1 MDSQTQMKQAVAD
14 AAIREVKSDMI
25 LGLGSGSTA
34 ALMIKSLADE
44 MRSGKLQNIRG
55 VATSFQSE
63 VLALELDI
71 PLIDLASVSQID
83 LAIDGADEVDPGF
96 QLIKGGGACHVREKL
111 VASKA
116 NQLLIVVDETK
127 LVQNLNQSFPLPV
140 EVLPNAWKQVQEVIS
155 EMNGSSSLRMAI
167 KKAGPV
173 VTDQGNLILDV
184 LFNDGIKNPKDI
196 EMKINNITGVLE
208 NGLFVDLTDKV
219 LVGKIENNTPVV
231 YSPTRTSYSSNL
243 ICTELAWLCKPSLL
257 ARLIISRLLTF
268 KLSSLN
274 SIIEVFFIKVSTPK
288 EPLNLEFPDV
298 GKV

>member
-1 MDSQTQMKQAVAD
+1 MKQIVAE
-14 AAIREVKSDMI
+14 AAIKEVKSDMI
-25 LGLGSGSTA
+25 IGLGSGSTA
-34 ALMIKSLADE
+34 ALMIKSLADAI
-44 MRSGKLQNIRG
+44 RSGKLKNIRG

-111 VASKA
+111 VAYKSHK
-116 NQLLIVVDETK
+116 LLIVVDDTK

-155 EMNGSSSLRMAI
+155 EMNGISTLRMAT
-167 KKAGPV
+167 KKAGPI

-184 LFNDGIKNPKDI
+184 LFKDGIKNPKYV
-196 EMKINNITGVLE
+196 EMSLNNIPGVLE

-219 LVGKIENNTPVV
+219 LVGKIENSIPVV
-231 YSPTRTSYSSNL
+231 YSP
-243 ICTELAWLCKPSLL
+243 P
-257 ARLIISRLLTF
+257 
-268 KLSSLN
+268 
-274 SIIEVFFIKVSTPK
+274 KVS
-288 EPLNLEFPDV
+288 
-298 GKV
+298 

>member
-1 MDSQTQMKQAVAD
+1 MKQIVAN
-14 AAIREVKSDMI
+14 AAIKEVKSDMI

-44 MRSGKLQNIRG
+44 ISSGKLKNIRG

-63 VLALELDI
+63 VLALELEI

-83 LAIDGADEVDPGF
+83 LAIDGADEVDPRF

-127 LVQNLNQSFPLPV
+127 IVQNLNQSFPLPV
-140 EVLPNAWKQVQEVIS
+140 EVLPNAWKQVQEVLS
-155 EMNGSSSLRMAI
+155 EMKGNSNLRMAN

-184 LFNDGIKNPKDI
+184 FFNQGIKKPKEI
-196 EMKINNITGVLE
+196 EMSINNIPGVLE

-219 LVGKIENNTPVV
+219 LVGKIENNIPVV
-231 YSPTRTSYSSNL
+231 YSPPKVNL
-243 ICTELAWLCKPSLL
+243 QI
-257 ARLIISRLLTF
+257 
-268 KLSSLN
+268 
-274 SIIEVFFIKVSTPK
+274 
-288 EPLNLEFPDV
+288 
-298 GKV
+298 

>member
-1 MDSQTQMKQAVAD
+1 MKKIVAD
-14 AAIREVKSDMI
+14 AAIKEVKSDMI

-44 MRSGKLQNIRG
+44 ISSGKLQNIKG

-71 PLIDLASVSQID
+71 PLIDLAAVSQID

-127 LVQNLNQSFPLPV
+127 LVKNLNQTFPLPV
-140 EVLPNAWKQVQEVIS
+140 EVLPNAWKQVQGVIS
-155 EMNGSSSLRMAI
+155 EMDGIATLRMSI

-184 LFNDGIKNPKDI
+184 LFNNGISNPKDI
-196 EMKINNITGVLE
+196 EININNIPGVLE

-219 LVGKIENNTPVV
+219 LVGKIENNIPVV
-231 YSPTRTSYSSNL
+231 YSPS
-243 ICTELAWLCKPSLL
+243 
-257 ARLIISRLLTF
+257 
-268 KLSSLN
+268 
-274 SIIEVFFIKVSTPK
+274 KV
-288 EPLNLEFPDV
+288 
-298 GKV
+298 G

>member
-1 MDSQTQMKQAVAD
+1 MDSQTQMKQVVAD

-44 MRSGKLQNIRG
+44 IRSGKLQNIRG

-116 NQLLIVVDETK
+116 DKLLIVVDETK
-127 LVQNLNQSFPLPV
+127 LVQQLNQSFPLPV

-184 LFNDGIKNPKDI
+184 LFVDGIKKAKDI
-196 EMKINNITGVLE
+196 EMTINNIPGVLE

-219 LVGKIENNTPVV
+219 LVGKIEDHLPVV
-231 YSPTRTSYSSNL
+231 YSP
-243 ICTELAWLCKPSLL
+243 
-257 ARLIISRLLTF
+257 SRA
-268 KLSSLN
+268 S
-274 SIIEVFFIKVSTPK
+274 
-288 EPLNLEFPDV
+288 
-298 GKV
+298 

>member
-1 MDSQTQMKQAVAD
+1 MKQIVAD
-14 AAIREVKSDMI
+14 AAIKEVKSDMI

-34 ALMIKSLADE
+34 ALMIKSLSDE
-44 MRSGKLQNIRG
+44 IRSGKLKNIRG

-83 LAIDGADEVDPGF
+83 LAIDGADEVDPEF

-116 NQLLIVVDETK
+116 NKLLIVVDETK

-155 EMNGSSSLRMAI
+155 EMNGISTLRMAK

-173 VTDQGNLILDV
+173 VTDQGNLVLDV
-184 LFNDGIKNPKDI
+184 LFKDGIKNPKDI
-196 EMKINNITGVLE
+196 EMSINNIPGVLE

-219 LVGKIENNTPVV
+219 LVGKIENSIPIV
-231 YSPTRTSYSSNL
+231 YSP
-243 ICTELAWLCKPSLL
+243 P
-257 ARLIISRLLTF
+257 
-268 KLSSLN
+268 
-274 SIIEVFFIKVSTPK
+274 KVS
-288 EPLNLEFPDV
+288 
-298 GKV
+298 

>member
-1 MDSQTQMKQAVAD
+1 MDSQTKMKQIVAD
-14 AAIREVKSDMI
+14 AAIKEVKSDMV

-34 ALMIKSLADE
+34 ALMIQSLADE
-44 MRSGKLQNIRG
+44 IRSGKLKNIRG

-83 LAIDGADEVDPGF
+83 LAIDGTDEVDPGF

-116 NQLLIVVDETK
+116 DRLLIVVDETK

-155 EMNGSSSLRMAI
+155 EMNGSSSLRMAT

-184 LFNDGIKNPKDI
+184 LFNDGIRNPKDI
-196 EMKINNITGVLE
+196 EMTINNIKTV
-208 NGLFVDLTDKV
+208 NF
-219 LVGKIENNTPVV
+219 
-231 YSPTRTSYSSNL
+231 
-243 ICTELAWLCKPSLL
+243 
-257 ARLIISRLLTF
+257 
-268 KLSSLN
+268 
-274 SIIEVFFIKVSTPK
+274 
-288 EPLNLEFPDV
+288 
-298 GKV
+298 

>member
-1 MDSQTQMKQAVAD
+1 MKQIVAD
-14 AAIREVKSDMI
+14 AAVKEVKSDMI

-34 ALMIKSLADE
+34 ALMIKSLARE
-44 MRSGKLQNIRG
+44 IRSGKLQNIRG

-83 LAIDGADEVDPGF
+83 LAIDGADEVDPRF

-116 NQLLIVVDETK
+116 RKLLIVVDETK
-127 LVQNLNQSFPLPV
+127 LVQNLNEAFPLPV
-140 EVLPNAWKQVQEVIS
+140 EVLPNAWKHVQDLIS
-155 EMNGSSSLRMAI
+155 EMSGSSTLRMAK

-184 LFNDGIKNPKDI
+184 LFDDGIKNPKDI
-196 EMKINNITGVLE
+196 EISINNIPGVLE

-219 LVGKIENNTPVV
+219 LVGKIENNIPVV
-231 YSPTRTSYSSNL
+231 YSPS
-243 ICTELAWLCKPSLL
+243 
-257 ARLIISRLLTF
+257 
-268 KLSSLN
+268 
-274 SIIEVFFIKVSTPK
+274 KV
-288 EPLNLEFPDV
+288 
-298 GKV
+298 G

>member
-1 MDSQTQMKQAVAD
+1 MDSQTQMKQVVAD

-44 MRSGKLQNIRG
+44 IRSGKLQNIRG

-155 EMNGSSSLRMAI
+155 EM
-167 KKAGPV
+167 
-173 VTDQGNLILDV
+173 
-184 LFNDGIKNPKDI
+184 PKDI
-196 EMKINNITGVLE
+196 EMKINNIPGVLE

-219 LVGKIENNTPVV
+219 LVGKIENNIPVV
-231 YSPTRTSYSSNL
+231 YSP
-243 ICTELAWLCKPSLL
+243 
-257 ARLIISRLLTF
+257 SRA
-268 KLSSLN
+268 S
-274 SIIEVFFIKVSTPK
+274 
-288 EPLNLEFPDV
+288 
-298 GKV
+298 

>member
-1 MDSQTQMKQAVAD
+1 MKQIVAD
-14 AAIREVKSDMI
+14 AAIKEVKSDMV

-44 MRSGKLQNIRG
+44 IRSGKLRNIRG

-63 VLALELDI
+63 VLALELEI

-116 NQLLIVVDETK
+116 KQLLIVVDETK

-155 EMNGSSSLRMAI
+155 EMKGSSTLRMAT
-167 KKAGPV
+167 KKAGPI
-173 VTDQGNLILDV
+173 VTDQGNLVLDV

-196 EMKINNITGVLE
+196 EMRINNIPGVLE
-208 NGLFVDLTDKV
+208 NGLFVNLTDKV
-219 LVGKIENNTPVV
+219 LVGKIENSIPIV
-231 YSPTRTSYSSNL
+231 YSP
-243 ICTELAWLCKPSLL
+243 A
-257 ARLIISRLLTF
+257 
-268 KLSSLN
+268 
-274 SIIEVFFIKVSTPK
+274 KVC
-288 EPLNLEFPDV
+288 
-298 GKV
+298 

>member
-1 MDSQTQMKQAVAD
+1 MKQIVAD
-14 AAIREVKSDMI
+14 AAIKEVKSDMI

-44 MRSGKLQNIRG
+44 IRTGELKNIKG

-63 VLALELDI
+63 VLALQLEI

-116 NQLLIVVDETK
+116 NKLLIVVDETK
-127 LVQNLNQSFPLPV
+127 LVRNLNHTFPLPV
-140 EVLPNAWKQVQEVIS
+140 EVLPNAWKQVQDVIS
-155 EMNGSSSLRMAI
+155 EMNGNSTLRMAT
-167 KKAGPV
+167 KKAGPI

-184 LFNDGIKNPKDI
+184 LFDGGIKNPKDI
-196 EMKINNITGVLE
+196 EITINNIPGVLE

-219 LVGKIENNTPVV
+219 LVGKIENDIPVV
-231 YSPTRTSYSSNL
+231 YSPS
-243 ICTELAWLCKPSLL
+243 
-257 ARLIISRLLTF
+257 
-268 KLSSLN
+268 
-274 SIIEVFFIKVSTPK
+274 KV
-288 EPLNLEFPDV
+288 D
-298 GKV
+298 